1 MGSDTS
7 ITNIHEKILEHY
19 KNYKNNELKYH
30 IDCSIHQNKGMNEYI
45 YNLDVEIKESI
56 PPEFIFIV
64 DRSGSMHSY
73 FEFIITKTIPEV
85 LEALGYKDRKI
96 HLITFASG
104 IGYFSLSNSELLK
117 SNLCSGGGTSMSRSF
132 DALGKILEI
141 SKEICNHLR
150 IVVITDGILDDQ
162 SETKERG
169 ELLYQ
174 TYKDMFKINSQ
185 CIRLNT
191 GSTPETEG
199 IMSIL
204 KLNNVKLCHLVEH
217 NSNDMDNLAK
227 VIIKL
232 FLDDGLVG
240 TPLKI
245 GGENVKL
252 KNNPWEE
259 SNSNTQPLRNG
270 RSTFFSDSDKP
281 LYVVNEKS
289 NSDKELK
296 KGKEPIKCKKG
307 AEVNSDN
314 YESIVGEEK
323 INNIF
328 QKLRMNKI
336 LNSKESR
343 NENVLITNYFKNLT
357 VKIKKVDD
365 NDNSLDYLNEEINE
379 INNDNSIYYLDQN
392 KKANYVENLPNIKRN
407 LQIKILQK
415 ENKKMKEQINEI
427 VNKNEVLHKELD
439 MIKNKME
446 NLEKKFEL
454 MVENNKENKNKIAI
468 NENNHISLKKE
479 VDEIKSKLS
488 EEEPKE
494 KEDVIKSIDTSIDS
508 AEKINEVNESNKN
521 SEENKDLNEKKLETE
536 IKSVN
541 EPREDVEE
549 VKKIESIKENDNKT
563 DCDSNNKTDKSSDDE
578 VILK

>member
-1 MGSDTS
+1 
-7 ITNIHEKILEHY
+7 
-19 KNYKNNELKYH
+19 
-30 IDCSIHQNKGMNEYI
+30 
-45 YNLDVEIKESI
+45 
-56 PPEFIFIV
+56 
-64 DRSGSMHSY
+64 
-73 FEFIITKTIPEV
+73 
-85 LEALGYKDRKI
+85 
-96 HLITFASG
+96 
-104 IGYFSLSNSELLK
+104 
-117 SNLCSGGGTSMSRSF
+117 
-132 DALGKILEI
+132 
-141 SKEICNHLR
+141 
-150 IVVITDGILDDQ
+150 
-162 SETKERG
+162 
-169 ELLYQ
+169 
-174 TYKDMFKINSQ
+174 MFKINSQ

-191 GSTPETEG
+191 GSTHETEG

-296 KGKEPIKCKKG
+296 KEKEPIKCKKG

-336 LNSKESR
+336 LNSNESR

-392 KKANYVENLPNIKRN
+392 KKANYVENLSNIKRN

-454 MVENNKENKNKIAI
+454 MIENNKENKNKIAI

-488 EEEPKE
+488 EEKPKE

-508 AEKINEVNESNKN
+508 SEKINEVNESKKN

-536 IKSVN
+536 IKIVN
-541 EPREDVEE
+541 ESREDVED

-563 DCDSNNKTDKSSDDE
+563 DCDSNNKSDKSSDDE